1 MKINITMKINYR
13 ILSFLLLIPLF
24 LSCQSDIDKAAEVI
38 SVEGFEK
45 HVKELGSDA
54 YMGRKPFTEGEEIT
68 LKYLEQEYKK
78 LGLEP
83 GNNGSFYQGVP
94 MVQVTV
100 DPSGTI
106 DFTVAG
112 TSFSL
117 DYRNDWVAFSRR
129 IVNKT
134 ILDNVEVVFA
144 GYGIVAPEYDWNDY
158 AGIDPAGKL
167 VVVLVNDPG
176 FGTENKDFF
185 NGNAMTY
192 YGRWTYKYEE
202 AARQGA
208 IGLLIVHQTDQAGY
222 PWSVVHNGAV
232 VPKLYLKP
240 DDDYINRC
248 AVEGWLT
255 KQAAGK
261 LFGAAGKD
269 LDEMMQQAKKPGFK
283 AEDYNMTASLDI
295 TSEFK
300 YNKSMNI
307 MGLIRG
313 SKRPDEVIIYTAH
326 WDHFG
331 IGAPVDG
338 DSIYNGA
345 VDNGTS
351 LAWMM
356 EIARAFSQLKEP
368 PLRSVMFLAT
378 TAEEQGLLGAKY
390 YVENPLFP
398 LNKTV
403 ADINNDLMLPMGR
416 MKDVMVTGYGQN
428 DLEDYVA
435 RIAKK
440 QDRYIF
446 PDPNPETGMFYR
458 ADHFAFARAGVPALF
473 VRGNCDHREKGK
485 EYAAKIEKDYL
496 MNHYHKPADEYDP
509 EIWDFSGL
517 VEDAQLLFLVGYE
530 LANDNLFPGWK
541 EGSEFKALREGYME
555 ERN

>member
-1 MKINITMKINYR
+1 MKINYR
-13 ILSFLLLIPLF
+13 ILSLLLLIPVF
-24 LSCQSDIDKAAEVI
+24 YSCQSDIDKAADVI
-38 SVEGFEK
+38 SEEGFEK

-54 YMGRKPFTEGEEIT
+54 YMGRKPFTEGEEKT
-68 LKYLEQEYKK
+68 LEYLEQEYKK

-83 GNNGSFYQGVP
+83 GNNESFYQDVP

-100 DPSGTI
+100 EPSTTI
-106 DFTVAG
+106 DFTIAG
-112 TSFSL
+112 SSFSL
-117 DYRNDWVAFSRR
+117 DYKNDWVASSRR
-129 IVNKT
+129 IVKKT
-134 ILDNVEVVFA
+134 FLDNVEVVFA

-158 AGIDPAGKL
+158 AGFDPSGKL

-208 IGLLIVHQTDQAGY
+208 AGLLIVHQTAQAGY

-232 VPKLYLKP
+232 VPKLYLEP
-240 DDDYINRC
+240 DDGYKNRC
-248 AVEGWLT
+248 SVEGWLT
-255 KQAAGK
+255 KQATEK
-261 LFGAAGKD
+261 LFDAAGKD
-269 LDEMMQQAKKPGFK
+269 LDELMNKAKKPGFS
-283 AEDYNMTASLDI
+283 AEYLNMTASLDI
-295 TSEFK
+295 TCEFK
-300 YNKSMNI
+300 YNKSKNI
-307 MGLIRG
+307 LGLIRG

-356 EIARAFSQLKEP
+356 EIAKAFRELKEP
-368 PLRSVMFLAT
+368 PLRTVVFLAT

-390 YVENPLFP
+390 YVENPVFP

-428 DLEDYVA
+428 ELEDYVA
-435 RIAKK
+435 RVAKK

-509 EIWDFSGL
+509 ETWDFSGL
-517 VEDAQLLFLVGYE
+517 VEDAQLLFEVGLE
-530 LANDNLFPGWK
+530 LANDTLFPEWK
-541 EGSEFKALREGYME
+541 EGSEFKALREGYMKE
-555 ERN
+555 KN

>member
-1 MKINITMKINYR
+1 MKINYR
-13 ILSFLLLIPLF
+13 ILSLLLLISIF
-24 LSCQSDIDKAAEVI
+24 YSCQSDIDRASEVI
-38 SVEGFEK
+38 SVEGFGK
-45 HVKELGSDA
+45 YVKELGSDA
-54 YMGRKPFTEGEEIT
+54 YMGRKPFTEGEEKT
-68 LKYLEQEYKK
+68 LGYLEQEFRK

-83 GNNGSFYQGVP
+83 GNNGSFYQDVP

-100 DPSGTI
+100 DPSNTM
-106 DFTVAG
+106 DFSVRG
-112 TSFSL
+112 SKFSL
-117 DYRNDWVAFSRR
+117 NYRDDWVAFSQR
-129 IVNKT
+129 IVEKI
-134 ILDNVEVVFA
+134 ILDGVEMVFA

-158 AGIDPAGKL
+158 AGFDPAGKL

-176 FGTENKDFF
+176 FGTENKAFF

-208 IGLLIVHQTDQAGY
+208 TGLLIIHQDAQAGY

-232 VPKLYLKP
+232 VPKLYLEP
-240 DDDYINRC
+240 DNDYKNRC

-255 KQAAGK
+255 EQAADK
-261 LFGAAGKD
+261 LFDAAGLD
-269 LDEMMQQAKKPGFK
+269 LDKSKQNAKKTGFR
-283 AEDYNMTASLDI
+283 AEPLNITASLDI
-295 TSEFK
+295 TSVFK
-300 YNKSMNI
+300 YNESKNI

-313 SKRPDEVIIYTAH
+313 SKRPEEVIIYSAH
-326 WDHFG
+326 WDHLG

-356 EIARAFSQLKEP
+356 EIAKAFRELKEA
-368 PLRSVMFLAT
+368 PLRTVMFLAP
-378 TAEEQGLLGAKY
+378 TAEEQGLLGAKF
-390 YVENPLFP
+390 YVENPVFP
-398 LNKTV
+398 LSKTV

-428 DLEDYVA
+428 ELEDYVA
-435 RIAKK
+435 RAAEK

-473 VRGNCDHREKGK
+473 VRGNCDHREKGR
-485 EYAAKIEKDYL
+485 EYAAKTENDYL
-496 MNHYHKPADEYDP
+496 MNYYHKPADEYDP
-509 EIWDFSGL
+509 ETWDFSGL
-517 VEDAQLLFLVGYE
+517 VEDAQLLFRVGYE
-530 LANDNLFPGWK
+530 IANDTVFPGWK
-541 EGSEFKALREGYME
+541 EGSEFKAIREGYMKKSS
-555 ERN
+555 NK

>member
-1 MKINITMKINYR
+1 MKINYR
-13 ILSFLLLIPLF
+13 IFSFLLLIPLF
-24 LSCQSDIDKAAEVI
+24 LSCQSDIDKAADVI
-38 SVEGFEK
+38 SEEGFKK

-54 YMGRKPFTEGEEIT
+54 YMGRKPFTEGEEKT
-68 LKYLEQEYKK
+68 LIYLEQEYKK

-83 GNNGSFYQGVP
+83 GNNGSFYQDVP

-100 DPSGTI
+100 DPSGTM
-106 DFTVAG
+106 DFTIAG

-117 DYRNDWVAFSRR
+117 DYRDDWVASSRR
-129 IVNKT
+129 IVKKT
-134 ILDNVEVVFA
+134 FLDDVEVVFA

-158 AGIDPAGKL
+158 AGFDPAGKL

-176 FGTENKDFF
+176 FGTKNKDFF

-208 IGLLIVHQTDQAGY
+208 VGLLIVHQTDRAGY

-240 DDDYINRC
+240 DDGYKNRC

-255 KQAAGK
+255 KQAAQK
-261 LFGAAGKD
+261 MFDAAGKD
-269 LDEMMQQAKKPGFK
+269 LDELTHKAKRPGFR
-283 AEDYNMTASLDI
+283 AEDLNMTASLDI

-300 YNKSMNI
+300 YNKSKNI

-313 SKRPDEVIIYTAH
+313 SKRPDEVLIYTAH

-356 EIARAFSQLKEP
+356 EIARAFKQLKEP
-368 PLRSVMFLAT
+368 LLRSVMFLAT

-390 YVENPLFP
+390 YVENPVFP

-473 VRGNCDHREKGK
+473 VRGNCDHREKGR

-496 MNHYHKPADEYDP
+496 MNHYHKPSDKYDP
-509 EIWDFSGL
+509 ATWDFSGL

-530 LANDNLFPGWK
+530 LANDTLFPEWK
-541 EGSEFKALREGYME
+541 EGSEFKAVREGYME
-555 ERN
+555 EEN